1 MAQNTLTDL
10 QNHLFTALERLNDE
24 SLDADAVQQEI
35 ERSRAVADIGKVV
48 IANANTEM
56 QAIRL
61 RAALCSNG
69 KPTVPFPKMLGDG
82 NAD

>member
-1 MAQNTLTDL
+1 MTQNTLTDL
-10 QNHLFTALERLNDE
+10 HSHLFNALERLNDE
-24 SLDADAVQQEI
+24 SLDPEAVQQEI
-35 ERSRAVADIGKVV
+35 ERSRAVADLGKVI

-69 KPTVPFPKMLGDG
+69 RPTVPFPKSLGAG

>member
-1 MAQNTLTDL
+1 MTKNTLTDL

-24 SLDADAVQQEI
+24 SLDSEEAQREI

-61 RAALCSNG
+61 RAALASGG
-69 KPTVPFPKMLGDG
+69 KGAVSFPKMLGDG

>member
-1 MAQNTLTDL
+1 MTKNTLTDL

-24 SLDADAVQQEI
+24 SLDSEEVQREI

-61 RAALCSNG
+61 RAALGAGGRASV
-69 KPTVPFPKMLGDG
+69 TFPKMLGEG

>member
-1 MAQNTLTDL
+1 MTKNTLTDL

-24 SLDADAVQQEI
+24 SLDSEEVQREI

-61 RAALCSNG
+61 RAALTSGG
-69 KPTVPFPKMLGDG
+69 KVPVSFPKMLGDG